1 MLSNKNLERLIL
13 KDRDFYILTHYKS
26 IFLASIFLITIS
38 SSFAQNKNFVAL
50 SSAVF
55 DVTQQD
61 DPSYETRI
69 EFRIGK
75 VKLFANPFM
84 GVMMNTEGAM
94 HIYLG
99 LLYNITVINRIYIT
113 PSFAPGLYSSRN
125 SKDLKFALVFQ
136 SQLEVSYKFDEGG
149 RIGISFN
156 HISNASLGVENPGV
170 ESLAV
175 TYIIPL

>member
-1 MLSNKNLERLIL
+1 M
-13 KDRDFYILTHYKS
+13 
-26 IFLASIFLITIS
+26 
-38 SSFAQNKNFVAL
+38 
-50 SSAVF
+50 F
-55 DVTQQD
+55 DVVQQD
-61 DPSYETRI
+61 DPSYETRL

-75 VKLFANPFM
+75 VKIFGNPFI
-84 GVMMNTEGAM
+84 GVKMNTEGAM

-99 LLYNITVINRIYIT
+99 LYYDIPMIHRFYIT

-136 SQLEVSYKFDEGG
+136 SQLEVSYRFDEGG

>member
-1 MLSNKNLERLIL
+1 ML
-13 KDRDFYILTHYKS
+13 
-26 IFLASIFLITIS
+26 LASLLLFITTHTS
-38 SSFAQNKNFVAL
+38 AQNKNYIAL
-50 SSAVF
+50 SSAIF
-55 DVTQQD
+55 DIAQQNN
-61 DPSYETRI
+61 PSYETRL

-75 VKLFANPFM
+75 VKFFGNPFM

-99 LLYNITVINRIYIT
+99 LYYDIPVINRIYIT

-149 RIGISFN
+149 RIGISIN
-156 HISNASLGVENPGV
+156 HVSNASLGVENPGV

-175 TYIIPL
+175 SYIIPF

>member
-1 MLSNKNLERLIL
+1 M
-13 KDRDFYILTHYKS
+13 
-26 IFLASIFLITIS
+26 
-38 SSFAQNKNFVAL
+38 
-50 SSAVF
+50 F
-55 DVTQQD
+55 DVAQQT
-61 DPSYETRI
+61 DPSYETRL

-75 VKLFANPFM
+75 VKLFGNPFM

-99 LLYNITVINRIYIT
+99 LYYDIPVINRINIT
-113 PSFAPGLYSSRN
+113 PSFAPGIYSYRN
-125 SKDLKFALVFQ
+125 SKDLKFALVFR
-136 SQLEVSYKFDEGG
+136 SQLEVSYRFDEGG

>member
-1 MLSNKNLERLIL
+1 MSIKKNYILSFNSLIL
-13 KDRDFYILTHYKS
+13 FAILLSIPNRD
-26 IFLASIFLITIS
+26 
-38 SSFAQNKNFVAL
+38 SFAQDKNYIAL

-55 DVTQQD
+55 DIAQQD
-61 DPSYETRI
+61 DPSYETRL

-75 VKLFANPFM
+75 VKFFGNPFM

-99 LLYNITVINRIYIT
+99 LYYDFPVINRIYIT
-113 PSFAPGLYSSRN
+113 PSFAPGMYSSRD
-125 SKDLKFALVFQ
+125 SKDLKFALVFK

-149 RIGISFN
+149 RIGISIN
-156 HISNASLGVENPGV
+156 HVSNASLGVENPGV

>member
-1 MLSNKNLERLIL
+1 MNQAIL
-13 KDRDFYILTHYKS
+13 LTVL
-26 IFLASIFLITIS
+26 FTIS
-38 SSFAQNKNFVAL
+38 SLSTFAQNKNYLAL

-55 DVTQQD
+55 DIIQQD
-61 DPSYETRI
+61 DPSYENRL

-75 VKLFANPFM
+75 VKFFGNPFM
-84 GVMMNTEGAM
+84 GAMMNTEGAM

-99 LLYNITVINRIYIT
+99 LLYDVPVINRIYVT
-113 PSFAPGLYSSRN
+113 PSFAPGLYTSRN

-136 SQLEVSYKFDEGG
+136 SQLEVSYNFDEGG

-170 ESLAV
+170 ESLAI

>member
-1 MLSNKNLERLIL
+1 LRLREIYILPSNFLIL
-13 KDRDFYILTHYKS
+13 LA
-26 IFLASIFLITIS
+26 IFFAITTLN
-38 SSFAQNKNFVAL
+38 SFAQDKNYIAL

-55 DVTQQD
+55 DIAQQE
-61 DPSYETRI
+61 DPSYETRL

-75 VKLFANPFM
+75 IKLFGNPFM
-84 GVMMNTEGAM
+84 GVMMNTDGAM

-99 LLYNITVINRIYIT
+99 LYYDIPVINRIYIT

-136 SQLEVSYKFDEGG
+136 SQLEVSYRFDEGG

-156 HISNASLGVENPGV
+156 HISNAGLGVENPGV
-170 ESLAV
+170 ESLAI
-175 TYIIPL
+175 TFIIPL